1 MKGKRQT
8 KTANKEAPVPTQEKR
23 SRPVSGGAISGM
35 EGRRRVVIEHVRP
48 EIDAGRFPIK
58 RIVGESVVVEAD
70 VFADGHDEIAGAL
83 RYRRGPTETWT
94 DVPLVFVENDRWR
107 ASFEVTEQGLYYYTV
122 AAWVDHFQSWQRD
135 MRKRITAGQDVT
147 VDLMIGR
154 DLVKAAGQH
163 AADNDAGRLATLA
176 SALENPEDRERALE
190 IALGP
195 ELTGLMAAYAE
206 RPWPTQYDRELAVV
220 VDRDKAGFSSWYELF
235 PRSCTNDP
243 ARHGTF
249 QDCEA
254 RLPYVAE
261 MGFDVLYLPPIHP
274 IGMKF
279 RKGKNNQP
287 DGGPDAIGSPWAIG
301 AEEGG
306 HDAIHP
312 ALGSAEDLR
321 RLIGKAREQG
331 MEVALDL
338 AFQCSPDHPYVK
350 RHPEWFVQ
358 RPDGTI
364 QYAENP
370 PKKYQDIYPLNFETA
385 EWEALWL
392 ELKGVVLH
400 WIGEGVRIFRV
411 DNPHTKPFP
420 FWHWLIGQVKRDHPD
435 VLFLAEAFTR
445 PKVMY
450 RLAKLGFTQSY
461 TYFAWR
467 QTKADLMQYFTELT
481 QTEVREFF
489 RPNLWPNT
497 PDILTDQLQ
506 HGGRPAFMSRLVL
519 AATLGANYGIY
530 GPAFELLE
538 HQPQKPGSEEYLNS
552 EKYEIRHWELDRPD
566 SLREFIGRVNRI
578 RRDHPA
584 VRNDRSLTFHHVDN
598 EELIAYSKRSP
609 DGEDIVLVVVNLSPH
624 YVHSGWV
631 ELNLEAMGIEP
642 DRPFQVED
650 LLTEAYY
657 PWQGSR
663 NYVQIDPHS
672 VPAHIFVVRRHVRS
686 EQDFDYFM

>member
-1 MKGKRQT
+1 MKGERQT
-8 KTANKEAPVPTQEKR
+8 KARKVAPVPTNGKG
-23 SRPVSGGAISGM
+23 SGGPGS
-35 EGRRRVVIEHVRP
+35 EGRRRVVIEHVSP
-48 EIDAGRFPIK
+48 EIDGGRFPIK
-58 RIVGESVVVEAD
+58 RVAGESVVVEAD

-83 RYRRGPTETWT
+83 RYRSGRTDTWS
-94 DVPLVFVENDRWR
+94 DVPLVLVENDRWR
-107 ASFEVTEQGLYYYTV
+107 ASFDVTEHGIYYYTV
-122 AAWVDHFQSWQRD
+122 IAWVDHFRSWQRD
-135 MRKRITAGQDVT
+135 MRKRVAAGQDVT

-154 DLVKAAGQH
+154 DLVKAAAQN
-163 AADNDAGRLATLA
+163 AAGSDGGRLADIAA
-176 SALENPEDRERALE
+176 SMENAGERERILDL
-190 IALGP
+190 ALGQ
-195 ELTGLMAAYAE
+195 ELTELMAAHAA
-206 RPWPTQYDRELAVV
+206 RPWPTVYDQELAVT
-220 VDRDKAGFSSWYELF
+220 VDRDKAGFSTWYELF
-235 PRSCTNDP
+235 PRSCTDSP
-243 ARHGTF
+243 ERHGTF
-249 QDCEA
+249 KDCEA
-254 RLPYVAE
+254 RLPYIAE
-261 MGFDVLYLPPIHP
+261 MGFDVVYLPPIHP
-274 IGMKF
+274 IGRTF

-301 AEEGG
+301 AREGG
-306 HDAIHP
+306 HEAIHP
-312 ALGSAEDLR
+312 ELGSAEDFR
-321 RLIGKAREQG
+321 RLIGKAKEHG
-331 MEVALDL
+331 LELALDL
-338 AFQCSPDHPYVK
+338 AFQCAPDHPYVK
-350 RHPEWFVQ
+350 QHADWFVQ

-370 PKKYQDIYPLNFETA
+370 PKKYQDIYPLNFESDA
-385 EWEALWL
+385 WEALWH
-392 ELKGVVLH
+392 ELKAVVLH

-420 FWHWLIGQVKRDHPD
+420 FWRWLIAEVKRDHPD

-467 QTKADLMQYFTELT
+467 QTKFELTQYFTELT
-481 QTEVREFF
+481 TTDVREFF

-497 PDILTDQLQ
+497 PDILTEQLQ

-538 HQPQKPGSEEYLNS
+538 HRAQKPGSEEYLDS
-552 EKYEIRHWELDRPD
+552 EKYEIKQWDLARPD

-584 VRNDRSLTFHHVDN
+584 LQNDRSLVFHPVDN
-598 EELIAYSKRSP
+598 EDLIAYSKRSL

-624 YVHSGWV
+624 YMHSGWV
-631 ELNLEAMGIEP
+631 HLDLAALGIEA

-672 VPAHIFVVRRHVRS
+672 VPAHIFLVRRNLRS